1 MKQTVKDL
9 CPGDF
14 FQLVDNWNYYKPHYY
29 KPLIVISKS
38 ISNNK
43 NNTQT
48 IYVDLTCLTKNG
60 TIEIERAWWGTAF
73 YNLYSP
79 CVII

>member
-14 FQLVDNWNYYKPHYY
+14 FQLVDNWNYY

-79 CVII
+79 YVII